1 MIMSNVLLRCQNVS
15 ARYGA
20 FRALKGISVE
30 FNEGEAVALFG
41 HNGSGKSTLL
51 RCCVGAHG
59 DASGVIT
66 FAGQEVQSGAVHR
79 NVRLG
84 IGFVPQGRNV
94 FKDLPVEKNLQIAG
108 MASGD
113 SDIDKIYGLFPVL
126 RERKRQIAGT
136 MSGGEQQM
144 VAFGM
149 ALMTKPRVLLLD
161 EPTTGLSPAASD
173 VLLQTIAKV
182 RKSMSIGVVI
192 VEHNIPR
199 TLKFVDRVVVMK
211 MGRIIADTPATSLSG
226 NQQLWQWF

>member
-1 MIMSNVLLRCQNVS
+1 MSNVLLQCQNVS

-20 FRALKGISVE
+20 FRALKDLSVD
-30 FNEGEAVALFG
+30 FKEGEAVALFG

-51 RCCVGAHG
+51 RCCVGAHR
-59 DASGVIT
+59 DASGEIT
-66 FAGQEVQSGAVHR
+66 FAGHVVEPGAVYR

-113 SDIDKIYGLFPVL
+113 SEVDKIYELFPVL

-173 VLLQTIAKV
+173 VLLQTIARV
-182 RKSMSIGVVI
+182 RKSRSIGVII

-211 MGRIIADTPATSLSG
+211 MGRIIADTPAANVSG
-226 NQQLWQWF
+226 TQQLWQWF

>member
-1 MIMSNVLLRCQNVS
+1 MANILLECQKVS

-20 FRALKGISVE
+20 FRALKDVSIGFEESQ
-30 FNEGEAVALFG
+30 AVALFG

-51 RCCVGAHG
+51 RCCVGAHR
-59 DASGVIT
+59 DASGAVT
-66 FAGQEVQSGAVHR
+66 FAGTPVLPGAVHQ

-94 FKDLPVEKNLQIAG
+94 FKDLSVEKNLLVAG
-108 MASGD
+108 MAAGD
-113 SDIDKIYGLFPVL
+113 SHIDKIYGLFPVL
-126 RERKRQIAGT
+126 RERKRQTAGT

-149 ALMTKPRVLLLD
+149 ALMTKPRLLLLD

-173 VLLQTIAKV
+173 ILLQTIARV
-182 RKSMSIGVVI
+182 RKSTSIGVVI

-211 MGRIIADTPATSLSG
+211 MGRIIADTPAAQVSG
-226 NQQLWQWF
+226 TQQLWQWF

>member
-1 MIMSNVLLRCQNVS
+1 MNKVLLECEGVS

-20 FRALKGISVE
+20 FRALKDITVS
-30 FNEGEAVALFG
+30 FNDGEAVALFG

-51 RCCVGAHG
+51 RCCVGAHENCTG
-59 DASGVIT
+59 LVRFVGSPVLP
-66 FAGQEVQSGAVHR
+66 GAMHR

-94 FKDLPVEKNLQIAG
+94 FKDLSVEKNLRIAG

-113 SDIDKIYGLFPVL
+113 GDLEKIYDLFPIL
-126 RERKRQIAGT
+126 RTRKRQLAGT

-149 ALMTKPRVLLLD
+149 ALMTKPRLLLLD
-161 EPTTGLSPAASD
+161 EPTTGLSPAAAD
-173 VLLQTIAKV
+173 VLLQTIA
-182 RKSMSIGVVI
+182 RIRASMRIGVII

-199 TLKFVDRVVVMK
+199 TLRFVDRVVVMK
-211 MGRIIADTPATSLSG
+211 MGRVIVDTPAGEVSAT
-226 NQQLWQWF
+226 QQLWQWF

>member
-1 MIMSNVLLRCQNVS
+1 MNSALLECENVS

-20 FRALKGISVE
+20 FRALKGVSLR
-30 FNEGEAVALFG
+30 FKEGEAVALFG

-51 RCCVGAHG
+51 RCCVGAHQ
-59 DASGVIT
+59 DTSGTVM
-66 FAGQEVQSGAVHR
+66 FAGSRVVPGAVHQ

-94 FKDLPVEKNLQIAG
+94 FKDLAVEKNLLIAG

-113 SDIDKIYGLFPVL
+113 SHVDKVYDLFPAL
-126 RERKRQIAGT
+126 RERKQQIAGT

-149 ALMTKPRVLLLD
+149 ALMTKPRILLLD
-161 EPTTGLSPAASD
+161 EPTTGLAPAASEI
-173 VLLQTIAKV
+173 LLQTIARV
-182 RKSMSIGVVI
+182 RKATSIGVII

-211 MGRIIADTPATSLSG
+211 MGRVIADTVADKVSSM
-226 NQQLWQWF
+226 QQLWQWF

>member
-1 MIMSNVLLRCQNVS
+1 MNEILLQCQDVS

-20 FRALKGISVE
+20 FHALKEVSIG
-30 FNEGEAVALFG
+30 FREGEAVALLG

-51 RCCVGAHG
+51 RCCVGAHQ
-59 DASGVIT
+59 DSSGEII
-66 FAGQEVQSGAVHR
+66 FAGHRVQPGGVHR

-94 FKDLPVEKNLQIAG
+94 FKDLPVEKNLLIAG
-108 MASGD
+108 MVRGD
-113 SDIDKIYGLFPVL
+113 AEVDKIYGLFPVL

-149 ALMTKPRVLLLD
+149 ALMTKPRILLLD
-161 EPTTGLSPAASD
+161 EPTTGLSPAAAD
-173 VLLQTIAKV
+173 ILLQTIARV
-182 RKSMSIGVVI
+182 RKSMSIGVII

-211 MGRIIADTPATSLSG
+211 MGRIIADTPAKDVSG
-226 NQQLWQWF
+226 KQQLWQWF

>member
-1 MIMSNVLLRCQNVS
+1 MMGSLLECENVS

-20 FRALKGISVE
+20 FRALKGVSLR
-30 FNEGEAVALFG
+30 FKEGEAVALFG

-51 RCCVGAHG
+51 RCCVGAHQNV
-59 DASGVIT
+59 SGTVA
-66 FAGQEVQSGAVHR
+66 FAGTQVIPGAVHR

-94 FKDLPVEKNLQIAG
+94 FKDLAVEKNLLIAG

-113 SDIDKIYGLFPVL
+113 SHIDKIYELFPAL
-126 RERKRQIAGT
+126 RERKQQVAGT

-161 EPTTGLSPAASD
+161 EPTTGLSPAASG
-173 VLLQTIAKV
+173 VLLQTIAHVQKE
-182 RKSMSIGVVI
+182 MSIGVII

-211 MGRIIADTPATSLSG
+211 MGRVIADTPANEVSG
-226 NQQLWQWF
+226 TQQLWQWF

>member
-1 MIMSNVLLRCQNVS
+1 M
-15 ARYGA
+15 
-20 FRALKGISVE
+20 VE
-30 FNEGEAVALFG
+30 P
-41 HNGSGKSTLL
+41 
-51 RCCVGAHG
+51 
-59 DASGVIT
+59 
-66 FAGQEVQSGAVHR
+66 GAVYR

-108 MASGD
+108 MASGN
-113 SDIDKIYGLFPVL
+113 SEVDKIYELFPVL

-173 VLLQTIAKV
+173 VLLQTIAHV
-182 RKSMSIGVVI
+182 RKSRSIGVII

-211 MGRIIADTPATSLSG
+211 MGTDHRRYTG
-226 NQQLWQWF
+226 C

>member
-1 MIMSNVLLRCQNVS
+1 MTDALLRCHDVS

-20 FRALKGISVE
+20 FRALKGVSVE
-30 FNEGEAVALFG
+30 FREGEAVALFG

-51 RCCVGAHG
+51 RCCVGAHPEL
-59 DASGVIT
+59 SGEIIFDGHAVHP
-66 FAGQEVQSGAVHR
+66 GAVHR

-94 FKDLPVEKNLQIAG
+94 FRNLTVEKNLLIAG

-113 SDIDKIYGLFPVL
+113 NDVDKIYDLFPVL
-126 RERKRQIAGT
+126 RERKRQIVGT

-161 EPTTGLSPAASD
+161 EPTTGLSPAAAD
-173 VLLQTIAKV
+173 ILLQTIAHV
-182 RKSMSIGVVI
+182 RKSKSIAIVV

-211 MGRIIADTPATSLSG
+211 MGRIIADTSAASVSG
-226 NQQLWQWF
+226 TQQLWQWF

>member
-1 MIMSNVLLRCQNVS
+1 MSDILLQCRNVS

-20 FRALKGISVE
+20 FRALKDVSVE
-30 FNEGEAVALFG
+30 FKDGEAVALFG

-51 RCCVGAHG
+51 RCCVGAHV
-59 DASGVIT
+59 DASGDIT
-66 FAGQEVQSGAVHR
+66 FAGQEVHRGAVHR

-113 SDIDKIYGLFPVL
+113 GDIDKVYELFPVL
-126 RERKRQIAGT
+126 RERRRQLAGT

-182 RKSMSIGVVI
+182 GKSMSVGVII

-211 MGRIIADTPATSLSG
+211 MGRIIADTPASSVSG

>member
-1 MIMSNVLLRCQNVS
+1 MSNILLRCLNVS

-20 FRALKGISVE
+20 FRALKDISID
-30 FNEGEAVALFG
+30 FNDGEAVALFG

-51 RCCVGAHG
+51 RCCVGAHT
-59 DASGVIT
+59 DASGEIT
-66 FAGQEVQSGAVHR
+66 FAGHEVQLGAVHR

-84 IGFVPQGRNV
+84 IGVVPQGRNV

-113 SDIDKIYGLFPVL
+113 GEVDKIYDLFPVL

-173 VLLQTIAKV
+173 ILLQTIAKV
-182 RKSMSIGVVI
+182 RKSMSIGVII

-211 MGRIIADTPATSLSG
+211 MGRIIADTPASSVSG
-226 NQQLWQWF
+226 TQQLWQWF

>member
-1 MIMSNVLLRCQNVS
+1 MDNVLLECHDVS

-20 FRALKGISVE
+20 FRALKHVSIRFE
-30 FNEGEAVALFG
+30 ENQATALVG

-51 RCCVGAHG
+51 RCCVGAHR
-59 DASGVIT
+59 DVSGAVT
-66 FAGQEVQSGAVHR
+66 FAGCRVLPGYVHQ

-94 FKDLPVEKNLQIAG
+94 FKDLAVEKNLLIAG
-108 MASGD
+108 MARGD
-113 SDIDKIYGLFPVL
+113 SEVGEIYELFPVL
-126 RERKRQIAGT
+126 RERRRQIAGT

-144 VAFGM
+144 IAFGM

-161 EPTTGLSPAASD
+161 EPTTGLSPTAAD
-173 VLLQTIAKV
+173 ILLQTIARV
-182 RKSMSIGVVI
+182 RESMSIGVII

-211 MGRIIADTPATSLSG
+211 MGRIIADTPASQVSAT
-226 NQQLWQWF
+226 QQLWQWF

>member
-1 MIMSNVLLRCQNVS
+1 MTNVLLECRNVS

-20 FRALKGISVE
+20 FRALKDVSVD
-30 FNEGEAVALFG
+30 FREGEAVALFG

-51 RCCVGAHG
+51 RCCVGAHKSATG
-59 DASGVIT
+59 TVK
-66 FAGQEVQSGAVHR
+66 FAGERVLPGAVHQ

-94 FKDLPVEKNLQIAG
+94 FKDLPVEKNLHIAG

-113 SDIDKIYGLFPVL
+113 SDVDKIYDLFPVL
-126 RERKRQIAGT
+126 RQRKRQTAGT

-149 ALMTKPRVLLLD
+149 ALMTNPRLLLLD
-161 EPTTGLSPAASD
+161 EPTTGLSPAASET
-173 VLLQTIAKV
+173 LLQTIAKV
-182 RKSMSIGVVI
+182 RKQMSIGVII

-211 MGRIIADTPATSLSG
+211 MGRIIADKPSSEVSG
-226 NQQLWQWF
+226 TQQLWQWF